1 MECLSR
7 DGTRDTVKLLD
18 DAPGIKLEGSGK
30 GEIIPLVVTV
40 DLPPEDDP
48 EKQVVI
54 VVNDEED
61 RDGEDI
67 IKSSLK
73 SSDTK
78 SSNEKRQVRFNSE
91 ISGVK
96 NQVVEHN
103 TETLI
108 PGKVHSNPVITQ
120 PSTLKIEKPEDV
132 IKRTLS
138 EWITEKTVQ
147 LLQGSDSDLESDEEL
162 EELLERTEKLGI
174 DTEKVFILTSS
185 QF

>member
-1 MECLSR
+1 MKCLSR

-67 IKSSLK
+67 VKSSLK

-96 NQVVEHN
+96 KQVVEHN
-103 TETLI
+103 TTTLI
-108 PGKVHSNPVITQ
+108 PGEIHSKPVITQ
-120 PSTLKIEKPEDV
+120 SSTLKIENPEDV

-174 DTEKVFILTSS
+174 EAEKVCILTSS
-185 QF
+185 

>member
-1 MECLSR
+1 MKCLSR

-54 VVNDEED
+54 VVNEEED
-61 RDGEDI
+61 GDGEDI

-73 SSDTK
+73 SSDK
-78 SSNEKRQVRFNSE
+78 SSNEKRPVRFNSE

-103 TETLI
+103 TKTLI
-108 PGKVHSNPVITQ
+108 PSEIHSKPVITQ
-120 PSTLKIEKPEDV
+120 TSTLKNEKPEDV

-162 EELLERTEKLGI
+162 EELLEKTEKLGI
-174 DTEKVFILTSS
+174 ETEKVCILTSS
-185 QF
+185 